1 MGAATPILVNGEW
14 GSRGWLFYGPRWG
27 LPDAPGGS
35 THDAKSRDHTTTD
48 GSRCG
53 ACDVNRASRLRG
65 QSYSRLSKVFN
76 TRHNIHWPRR
86 PSRPAFQSA

>member
-1 MGAATPILVNGEW
+1 MASGARAGGCSTDPAG
-14 GSRGWLFYGPRWG
+14 G
-27 LPDAPGGS
+27 LPDTPGGG
-35 THDAKSRDHTTTD
+35 THDAKSRDHTTAD
-48 GSRCG
+48 GSRYG

-76 TRHNIHWPRR
+76 TRHNIHWLRR